1 MNEYE
6 ILRVA
11 VRSGNSYDL
20 DARQSEVERYIYG
33 RHFVLDRVPQAET
46 DPRKPMHDLFILVEA
61 HYAQAIIDRLASGLI
76 FARRTEAEGL
86 VRGL

>member
-1 MNEYE
+1 MTARYE

-11 VRSGNSYDL
+11 VRSGNSYEL
-20 DARQSEVERYIYG
+20 DDRTAEVERYIYG

-46 DPRKPMHDLFILVEA
+46 DPRKPMHDLLILVEE

-76 FARRTEAEGL
+76 FARRTEVDGM
-86 VRGL
+86 VNG

>member
-1 MNEYE
+1 
-6 ILRVA
+6 
-11 VRSGNSYDL
+11 
-20 DARQSEVERYIYG
+20 
-33 RHFVLDRVPQAET
+33 VLDRVPQAET